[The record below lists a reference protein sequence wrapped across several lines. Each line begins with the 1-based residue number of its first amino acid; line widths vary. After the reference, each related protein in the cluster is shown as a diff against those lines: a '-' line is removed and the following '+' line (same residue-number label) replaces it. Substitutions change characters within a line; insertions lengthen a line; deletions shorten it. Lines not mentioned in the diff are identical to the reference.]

1 MQNEFFTKGT
11 FLGSVSFNVFNG
23 HIEGLFFQSTVSKLG
38 GIANMS
44 DSQIRIIENVNSPED
59 G

>member
-1 MQNEFFTKGT
+1 MNFLPKGPS
-11 FLGSVSFNVFNG
+11 LALVSFNVFNG
-23 HIEGLFFQSTVSKLG
+23 HIEGLFFQSAISKLG

-44 DSQIRIIENVNSPED
+44 DGQIRIIENVNSPED